1 MVDANVWVDSF
12 CAEHTESLA
21 ACAFIGQA
29 TETGALLFFPVHIA
43 KDVLH
48 VVQHELKRSVLA
60 GGGALDEASV
70 RAIGDAAL
78 AFVRNVTE
86 NATAVGADAS
96 GLWLADKYLALHRD
110 YEDNLVLA
118 ACKRADR
125 LLGDQQSQAARTCR
139 SCSKDPAPNDAD
151 SSFGRTW
158 WRGYRLARTVCVA
171 FGTSVLR
178 RPRIL

>member
-1 MVDANVWVDSF
+1 MSGGPLKIRVDANVWVDSF

-21 ACAFIGQA
+21 ARAFIGQA
-29 TETGALLFFPVHIA
+29 TEAGALLFFPVHIA

-78 AFVRNVTE
+78 AFVRNMTE
-86 NATAVGADAS
+86 NAMAVGADAS
-96 GLWLADKYLALHRD
+96 DLWLADKYLTLHRD

-118 ACKRADR
+118 ACKRAQIDYLVTNNR
-125 LLGDQQSQAARTCR
+125 KLLEHADLAAKTPRQMM
-139 SCSKDPAPNDAD
+139 PILALAE
-151 SSFGRTW
+151 
-158 WRGYRLARTVCVA
+158 RGGAA
-171 FGTSVLR
+171 IG
-178 RPRIL
+178 

>member
-12 CAEHTESLA
+12 CVDHAESLA
-21 ACAFIGQA
+21 ARAFIGQA

-43 KDVLH
+43 KDVLY

-60 GGGALDEASV
+60 SGGALDEASA

-78 AFVRNVTE
+78 AFVRNMTE

-96 GLWLADKYLALHRD
+96 DLWLADKYLALHRD

-118 ACKRADR
+118 ACKRAQVDYLVTNDR
-125 LLGDQQSQAARTCR
+125 KLLEPPAFVPQPYSDLHGLAAWMCYDGVLAEFGSEPLQQNFTKAFQA
-139 SCSKDPAPNDAD
+139 
-151 SSFGRTW
+151 
-158 WRGYRLARTVCVA
+158 
-171 FGTSVLR
+171 
-178 RPRIL
+178 